1 MLWRDA
7 GSSGKRSVDALI
19 AGSVQRSGSR
29 VRITA
34 QLVQASTD
42 ANLWANEYERDLADE
57 LKLKAEI
64 ARTIAEEIEI
74 KTPEEV
80 KRLRAKS
87 VIPAAREKYLLG
99 RSYFNRENAPDRR
112 KAIELFEQAVQ
123 LQKDY
128 AEPYAMLSLTWHLL
142 EAVGA
147 ARPYEARSAA
157 RNACSPRA

>member
-1 MLWRDA
+1 MIWRMLWRDA

-87 VIPAAREKYLLG
+87 VIPAAREKYL
-99 RSYFNRENAPDRR
+99 
-112 KAIELFEQAVQ
+112 
-123 LQKDY
+123 
-128 AEPYAMLSLTWHLL
+128 
-142 EAVGA
+142 
-147 ARPYEARSAA
+147 
-157 RNACSPRA
+157 